1 MLQKALQKVLLL
13 VQAALSSKAQR
24 RCRGPIADMEDDE
37 MNPCSI
43 SDDEDQVLLSSPV
56 PTASVCAVEPVPRSM
71 HGVHFGRRTATAPSE
86 PALEPEP
93 EPEPKPDALGT
104 LRGAHGFEFGRRAAS
119 GPVASSA
126 AAQAPAVQPMPA
138 APSALPVFSG
148 VTFGLIDGRVSDES
162 VTAAGGRS
170 NGVGTAGFSFGKSP
184 ACTGFAPVPKAP
196 ALPAELP
203 VSTVDSRIKFG
214 INETVSQERSR
225 PFTRQKVEHPDKAKR
240 QASKPGLGGFGF
252 GGATTKL
259 PPKDIAVA
267 KTGLGP
273 AKVLAV
279 ARRDSPGS
287 AANIAAPAANP
298 GVPVSDAM
306 ARPHPILKCSSSNKE
321 DGAETDDEAE
331 LDKLNIRE
339 ISSKSSG
346 RASPEPSNSVNATQM
361 TQMFEMMKTL
371 TSTVV
376 ELKSEVETLRK
387 EKNDAIRDAM
397 FLSKQ
402 LSDSVRR
409 TGDLQRFLSAELEQY
424 QDVRESLMEIK
435 SMLTEVRA
443 SSVHGS
449 IATTAAVSSGSP
461 VLHES
466 SSSVSPSM
474 RFGPSSPL
482 PGSLKGLRAVA
493 LNQRRASHAG
503 IAKAS
508 TLHQASVMK
517 AVSSGSNSNAEETL
531 TGHPDGGQANNT
543 AVEEAFSAKEAR
555 VARQTAS
562 ASSVHAAP
570 EFKPEVEP
578 QPNRGSAP
586 EQKAT
591 DTAKLVDQGST
602 SPDRA
607 VAPAARAHLAQVP
620 KPNPASS
627 PPRQRKKPLP
637 TVDVDSSPPSVRSA
651 DTLSKLVPTPRD
663 TDPIRVGHVYRAC
676 SRAVLRE
683 SADPRSLAM
692 SQYDPPRL
700 DALAPGDT
708 VTLKS
713 VERVQVT
720 TKEGNL
726 TPLIRVE
733 CELLGQ
739 SVGWTSVWAQNGRRL
754 LDRVQR
760 IKVIGLSGESV
771 DVEVAASDSV
781 GSMKKQTAP
790 DASRALVVLDG
801 EQLSDDTK
809 MSAIPA
815 GSQLRVVPRL
825 GLKTPLRPPPSFHAQ
840 EDSMLTQ
847 LGEDLLEHVLR
858 NLPSLQDKIAV
869 TLSCRTLYSLRYVTS
884 LWKTLDFSTPE
895 DMTLLR
901 FDRRAAILPKAAEEW
916 HDTDDRLFATVAHVL
931 GQGRLSGQYAVARA
945 IRLQHCPRITD
956 VALRCMA
963 ATYPQLSD
971 VGLRGCKAITSAG
984 IKVLVQAIG
993 RFLEVLDIGFCDAA
1007 LVDES
1012 VAHITK
1018 YCTALRSLVLR
1029 GGKRLDMASANLIAR
1044 WGSAAQLRNLDL
1056 MGCLRLLYDVNV
1068 ERIVK
1073 PLAQGLCSLNLSLR
1087 SADSN
1092 SRNPR
1097 DYHVSGSSHLSDA
1110 CLHHLSKACPALTSL
1125 QLANGARL
1133 SDDAMVMLLS
1143 QLKSLKIVDL
1153 HGCVKLKGTHI
1164 VQAIAD
1170 NIPAVEE
1177 LTLSEWKNNLGNKT
1191 MALLASLQR
1200 LRKLDVHG
1208 NVCDHNGI
1216 ADVCEGCSSLQDFT
1230 MSCQPHTKL
1239 TKRLAKSLA
1248 DASLAVLTL
1257 IGVQHWW
1264 QEQPDDLVEAL
1275 AAAAPP
1281 DLSPVGG
1288 RACCALATVVHLD
1301 CDADTVQELS
1311 RRVDEYACAARLS
1324 QGERTHILQGR
1335 DSTVLGTSAGS
1346 NLLPLNRSS
1355 HDELRGR
1362 LATTSSGRAR

>member
-1 MLQKALQKVLLL
+1 
-13 VQAALSSKAQR
+13 
-24 RCRGPIADMEDDE
+24 

-43 SDDEDQVLLSSPV
+43 SDDEDQVLLGSPV
-56 PTASVCAVEPVPRSM
+56 LTASASAVEPVSRSM
-71 HGVHFGRRTATAPSE
+71 HGVHFGRRTATTRP
-86 PALEPEP
+86 EPEP
-93 EPEPKPDALGT
+93 EPEPDTEPLGALGV
-104 LRGAHGFEFGRRAAS
+104 AHGFEFGRLAPAS
-119 GPVASSA
+119 SPVTGSA
-126 AAQAPAVQPMPA
+126 AAQVPAVQPMPA
-138 APSALPVFSG
+138 APSALPVFRG
-148 VTFGLIDGRVSDES
+148 VTFGLMDGRVPDES
-162 VTAAGGRS
+162 VTAGGQS
-170 NGVGTAGFSFGKSP
+170 NGVETAGFSFGKSSAP
-184 ACTGFAPVPKAP
+184 SGLAPVPKAP
-196 ALPAELP
+196 ALPAELS
-203 VSTVDSRIKFG
+203 VSTVDSRVTFG
-214 INETVSQERSR
+214 IRETTVSKERSP
-225 PFTRQKVEHPDKAKR
+225 PFMRQKVEPSDKAKR
-240 QASKPGLGGFGF
+240 PASKPGLGGFGF
-252 GGATTKL
+252 GGAATKL
-259 PPKDIAVA
+259 PPKDIAIA

-273 AKVLAV
+273 AKVSAF
-279 ARRDSPGS
+279 ARRHSPGS
-287 AANIAAPAANP
+287 GGNIAVPVANP
-298 GVPVSDAM
+298 GVPVSDAQ
-306 ARPHPILKCSSSNKE
+306 ARPIPITKRSSPNKE

-331 LDKLNIRE
+331 LDMLNIRE
-339 ISSKSSG
+339 TSSKSSG
-346 RASPEPSNSVNATQM
+346 RASPEPSHRANATQM

-387 EKNDAIRDAM
+387 EKSEAIDEAR

-449 IATTAAVSSGSP
+449 MATTASASSGSP

-466 SSSVSPSM
+466 SSSVSPSV

-482 PGSLKGLRAVA
+482 PGSVKGLRAAA

-508 TLHQASVMK
+508 TLHQASVLQ
-517 AVSSGSNSNAEETL
+517 AVSSGSNSSAEETL
-531 TGHPDGGQANNT
+531 TGHPECGEANTT
-543 AVEEAFSAKEAR
+543 AAEEAVSAKAAR
-555 VARQTAS
+555 VARQTANT
-562 ASSVHAAP
+562 AP
-570 EFKPEVEP
+570 ESKPEVEP
-578 QPNRGSAP
+578 QPNRGSAA
-586 EQKAT
+586 EQAAT
-591 DTAKLVDQGST
+591 DTAKMVDHGPSKSLGREVT
-602 SPDRA
+602 
-607 VAPAARAHLAQVP
+607 PAARAHLAQVP
-620 KPNPASS
+620 KPKPASS

-637 TVDVDSSPPSVRSA
+637 TVDVDLSPPSVRST

-683 SADPRSLAM
+683 NADPRSLAM

-708 VTLKS
+708 VVLTR
-713 VERVQVT
+713 VERKQVT

-726 TPLIRVE
+726 TPLVRVE

-739 SVGWTSVWAQNGRRL
+739 SVGWTSIWAQNGRRL

-760 IKVIGLSGESV
+760 IKVIGLNGESV
-771 DVEVAASDSV
+771 EVEVAASDSV
-781 GSMKKQTAP
+781 GSMKKQAAA

-801 EQLSDDTK
+801 EQVSDDTK
-809 MSAIPA
+809 MSAIPG
-815 GSQLRVVPRL
+815 GSQLRVVPCL
-825 GLKTPLRPPPSFHAQ
+825 GLRTPLRPPPSFHAQ

-901 FDRRAAILPKAAEEW
+901 FDRRAAILPKAAEDW
-916 HDTDDRLFATVAHVL
+916 HDTDDRLFAKVAHVL
-931 GQGRLSGQYAVARA
+931 GQGRHNGQYAVVGA

-956 VALRCMA
+956 VALKCMA

-984 IKVLVQAIG
+984 IKQLVQAIG
-993 RFLEVLDIGFCDAA
+993 GRCLEVLDIGFCDAA

-1018 YCTALRSLVLR
+1018 YCTGLRSLVLR
-1029 GGKRLDMASANLIAR
+1029 GGKRLDMASANHIAR
-1044 WGSAAQLRNLDL
+1044 WGGAAQLRNLDL
-1056 MGCLRLLYDVNV
+1056 MGCLRLLYDANV

-1097 DYHVSGSSHLSDA
+1097 DYHVSGASHLSDA
-1110 CLHHLSKACPALTSL
+1110 CLHQLSKACPALTSL

-1133 SDDAMVMLLS
+1133 SDDAMVLLLS
-1143 QLKSLKIVDL
+1143 QLKTLKILDL
-1153 HGCVKLKGTHI
+1153 HGCVKCKGTHI

-1170 NIPAVEE
+1170 NIPTVEE

-1208 NVCDHNGI
+1208 NICDHDGI
-1216 ADVCEGCSSLQDFT
+1216 AVVCEGCSSLQDFT

-1239 TKRLAKSLA
+1239 TKRLANSLA
-1248 DASLAVLTL
+1248 NASLTVLTL

-1275 AAAAPP
+1275 AVAAPP

-1288 RACCALATVVHLD
+1288 RPCCALATVVHLD
-1301 CDADTVQELS
+1301 CDADTVQELT
-1311 RRVDEYACAARLS
+1311 RRVDEYACEARLS
-1324 QGERTHILQGR
+1324 QGQRTDILEGPG
-1335 DSTVLGTSAGS
+1335 STGLGISAGS

-1362 LATTSSGRAR
+1362 LATTTSGRAR